1 MSAIAN
7 FERMSDAE
15 VASDGAQGSRDDRAA
30 VDKAMCLLLA
40 FGDEAASG
48 IGVSELARRVNLSKS
63 TAFRLLA
70 MLERNGV
77 VEKFGTQYRLGGRLH
92 ELGRDVYSPHHDRVR
107 DLLIPFLGDLYE
119 RTHHTVHLAA
129 LHGTDV
135 VYLAKLHGH
144 RRPSCPSRIGGRV
157 PAHATAVG
165 KALLAHDAD
174 ASERALSAE
183 LPAFTPTTLTQ
194 AAELS
199 TELERIRRL
208 GWPTTAKRFS
218 PGSTA
223 SPFPCSRRAVGPS
236 LPSPCR
242 SRLPPNSPRS
252 NPSCDRS
259 LAKPLASW
267 LAMRP
272 PVGAASPD
280 HLRAGTTS
288 AFRTSSG
295 DARPTRSRLV
305 LLPRWR
311 VSGSLSVAL
320 GRTSAGRGA
329 E

>member
-1 MSAIAN
+1 
-7 FERMSDAE
+7 MSDAE

-199 TELERIRRL
+199 TELERIRRAGVAYDREEVQPGL
-208 GWPTTAKRFS
+208 HCVAVPLLTPSGRPIAAFSVSVSSAAELAQVEPILRQIAGEATRFL
-218 PGSTA
+218 A
-223 SPFPCSRRAVGPS
+223 RHAAAR
-236 LPSPCR
+236 R
-242 SRLPPNSPRS
+242 SR
-252 NPSCDRS
+252 
-259 LAKPLASW
+259 
-267 LAMRP
+267 
-272 PVGAASPD
+272 
-280 HLRAGTTS
+280 
-288 AFRTSSG
+288 
-295 DARPTRSRLV
+295 
-305 LLPRWR
+305 
-311 VSGSLSVAL
+311 VA
-320 GRTSAGRGA
+320 
-329 E
+329 